1 VEIFRSNN
9 NIVIPPAKT
18 GREAIKRKAATTTAH
33 TKSPTLEKLSLILRK
48 LKKVIIKL
56 SLLKI
61 DPKPARCNLKI
72 AKSTELPLCPK
83 ALLKGG

>member
-1 VEIFRSNN
+1 M
-9 NIVIPPAKT
+9 PPANT
-18 GREAIKRKAATTTAH
+18 GREAIKRKAVTTTVH
-33 TKSPTLEKLSLILRK
+33 TKRPTLENLSLILRK

-61 DPKPARCNLKI
+61 EPNPARCKLKI
-72 AKSTELPLCPK
+72 AKSTELPLWPK